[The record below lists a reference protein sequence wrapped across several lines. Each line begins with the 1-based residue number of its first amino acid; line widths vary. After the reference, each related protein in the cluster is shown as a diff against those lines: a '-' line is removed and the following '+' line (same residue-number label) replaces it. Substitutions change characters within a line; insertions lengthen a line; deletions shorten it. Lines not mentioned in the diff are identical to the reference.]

1 MSLILKLVIIITT
14 LPIFLADSDIALKNP
29 EETILLDSTLLC
41 EPQLECVDLSKTCRG
56 QTTFDE
62 IDCDNLINLL
72 SQLQIHEDMYHTVSL
87 PFAVCGYCALQ
98 QQRQFTFYSMCQGF

>member
-41 EPQLECVDLSKTCRG
+41 EHNSNASTCRKRVEVR
-56 QTTFDE
+56 Q
-62 IDCDNLINLL
+62 L
-72 SQLQIHEDMYHTVSL
+72 STKSTAII
-87 PFAVCGYCALQ
+87 
-98 QQRQFTFYSMCQGF
+98 